1 MVVDEV
7 DVTQVEV
14 EVVADPCAPNP
25 CTEAPLA
32 TCNYDRTAVETVT
45 LPGRCSVVDGAASCD
60 YDEAQELCP
69 DGPCVLGGCVA
80 VTDKCLWPYTP
91 RVSYVTHLAF
101 QSDEPCCHDFDGD
114 GDDDNRFGDVLATVA
129 PFIGSVDELLA
140 KQIADRKMNML
151 LDFHGIDEPLADP
164 VDDTRVDTLGYGGG
178 FDAVRFVE
186 PSTGLATFML
196 KLSSF
201 VQEDEFIPR
210 IRLAGSIDDG
220 RWSGLDGRLSFI
232 LLGFEDAP
240 TELVIERMGLA
251 ADVSLGPNGAGF
263 DITGDGGRGG
273 RLWGEVSRDG
283 FLAALNTE
291 FQYTCPCTLYSEDD
305 GRAPIDI
312 ANNQCNEPE
321 SRPCEETEGICQALS
336 DRDLCAGLL
345 ALLSADLD
353 TDGDGIN
360 DALSVG
366 MHFRAT
372 SAKVDWIQ
380 GCTAP
385 PIEPE

>member
-1 MVVDEV
+1 M
-7 DVTQVEV
+7 
-14 EVVADPCAPNP
+14 
-25 CTEAPLA
+25 
-32 TCNYDRTAVETVT
+32 
-45 LPGRCSVVDGAASCD
+45 
-60 YDEAQELCP
+60 
-69 DGPCVLGGCVA
+69 
-80 VTDKCLWPYTP
+80 
-91 RVSYVTHLAF
+91 
-101 QSDEPCCHDFDGD
+101 
-114 GDDDNRFGDVLATVA
+114 
-129 PFIGSVDELLA
+129 
-140 KQIADRKMNML
+140 
-151 LDFHGIDEPLADP
+151 
-164 VDDTRVDTLGYGGG
+164 
-178 FDAVRFVE
+178 
-186 PSTGLATFML
+186 
-196 KLSSF
+196 
-201 VQEDEFIPR
+201 
-210 IRLAGSIDDG
+210 
-220 RWSGLDGRLSFI
+220 SFI
-232 LLGFEDAP
+232 LLGFDDAP